1 MELLSQLKTR
11 PMQCSQSDMT
21 DNPEEKKCLLQN
33 KISTDE
39 SLKIKYEIY
48 EANLIS

>member
-1 MELLSQLKTR
+1 
-11 PMQCSQSDMT
+11 MQCSQSDMI
-21 DNPEEKKCLLQN
+21 DNPGENKCLLQS
-33 KISTDE
+33 KTSTDE